1 MRKIILTFIVLAGMN
16 LTNAQDQN
24 KAKSSDVKFGL
35 KAGLNVTNMN
45 VSGDFAPDTK
55 ALPNFHIGAFVEIG
69 INEKWAFQPELI
81 YSMQGSKFDML
92 YVEGTDV
99 YNTENTFKLNYLNI
113 PLMFKYNENKLFF
126 EAGPQ
131 IGFLTSA
138 KLKTS
143 VEGFGSGNQD
153 VKELFKTIDLGL
165 GFGIGYNFSEQ
176 VGANLRYNFGLTN
189 IAETE
194 DGDNTKIKN
203 SVFALSLAYKFK

>member
-1 MRKIILTFIVLAGMN
+1 MRKIILSFIVLAGMN

-35 KAGLNVTNMN
+35 KAGLNIANMN
-45 VSGDFAPDTK
+45 MSGDFAPDTK
-55 ALPNFHIGAFVEIG
+55 AVPNLHIGAFVEVPIS
-69 INEKWAFQPELI
+69 EKWSFQPELI

-92 YVEGTDV
+92 YVEGTDI

-131 IGFLTSA
+131 IGILTSA

-143 VEGFGSGNQD
+143 VEGFGSGSQD

-176 VGANLRYNFGLTN
+176 VGVNLRYNFGLTN

-203 SVFALSLAYKFK
+203 SVFALSLAYKFE